1 MNAGA
6 YGGELSQILESVRFV
21 DEAGQIRTE
30 PAEQLH
36 LSYRHSIFTENPNA
50 IILSAVFMA
59 LGFMLLAVT
68 VYIFPLTARYEN
80 GIKDTFK
87 NALILAVAK
96 LPYTVLMAAVI
107 VAAVIASLWSTF
119 TLMFALP
126 LWLMIGGALIAW
138 VNSYILRRVF
148 VIFEGSESAA
158 EEEDKG

>member
-1 MNAGA
+1 MKDKKFV
-6 YGGELSQILESVRFV
+6 YGILIPCFFLLFV
-21 DEAGQIRTE
+21 FCVFPLFYGLGISLFDYNPIR
-30 PAEQLH
+30 L
-36 LSYRHSIFTENPNA
+36 ENPFIGLQNYA
-50 IILSAVFMA
+50 A
-59 LGFMLLAVT
+59 LL
-68 VYIFPLTARYEN
+68 E
-80 GIKDTFK
+80 DEDFK

-158 EEEDKG
+158 EEENKG